1 MPGAFAICVMP
12 PRFLL
17 GSVAQGRESMHL
29 DPMAESIFRPRST
42 KRSGARRGKRFVSAL
57 SVVAALAVSPAPPA
71 AAQAANASGPAAA
84 SSALEAAGADLL
96 KALSGAAVS
105 WVIADLESG
114 TTLHEYQPDLLL
126 TPGSNQKTLTAVAA
140 LARLGPDFR
149 FDTHLEMNGVL
160 EQGRLHGDLV
170 IRPSGDPTLSRR
182 FLGGDGGEAA
192 MRDLA
197 AQVASAGV
205 VEVTGQLMLDATA
218 WDSLQIVD
226 SWMASDLPFGYA
238 ARGGP
243 FVLDEG
249 TVEIIVDGRPDSS
262 AARVSVIPS
271 RWQSQVTGTVP
282 LSPGRDSANPDAIM
296 GPNHRWRLTGRQK
309 SFSVDTLRRAM
320 ADPAL
325 DALHTLQFALQDAGV
340 SVRNGVRIAW
350 SDSRKIKSD
359 CDLREPLGS
368 AEGDRHEPRTLG
380 VRRSPPLLDILP
392 AILGPSQN
400 WMAEQVVRRLADGC
414 ISSGTAAPVEGS
426 WKLGLEQL
434 EATLVQEFGV
444 SPDALDAR
452 DGSGL
457 SPYNLVTNRA
467 LVAALLGAQQ
477 RSWGTAFKQALAEP
491 GEAESTLERRLRTL
505 RGRLFAKTGSLTHVN
520 SLSGYLTRDDGS
532 EVAFSIITNTSGR
545 SAAAVRSAIDRWI
558 LAIAGS

>member
-1 MPGAFAICVMP
+1 MLGAFAICAP
-12 PRFLL
+12 PSQFLP
-17 GSVAQGRESMHL
+17 GSVAPSRESMHL
-29 DPMAESIFRPRST
+29 DPMAELISRPRST
-42 KRSGARRGKRFVSAL
+42 TRSGATRGSRCVTAL
-57 SVVAALAVSPAPPA
+57 CVVAALAVSPAPPA
-71 AAQAANASGPAAA
+71 AAQGADASGPAAA
-84 SSALEAAGADLL
+84 PSALEAAGADLL

-114 TTLHEYQPDLLL
+114 TTLHEHQPDLLL
-126 TPGSNQKTLTAVAA
+126 TPGSNQKTLTALAA

-149 FDTHLEMNGVL
+149 FYTRLETNGVL

-205 VEVTGQLMLDATA
+205 IEVTGQLVLDATT

-262 AARVSVIPS
+262 AARISVTPS
-271 RWQSQVTGTVP
+271 RWQTQVTGSVP
-282 LSPGRDSANPDAIM
+282 LGAVRDAADAIT
-296 GPNHRWRLTGRQK
+296 GPNQRWRLTGRQN
-309 SFSVDTLRRAM
+309 SLRVDTLRRAM
-320 ADPAL
+320 ADPAG
-325 DALHTLQFALQDAGV
+325 DALSTLQSALQDAGV
-340 SVRNGVRIAW
+340 TVRNGARIAW
-350 SDSRKIKSD
+350 RESANIKSD
-359 CDLREPLGS
+359 CKLPNS
-368 AEGDRHEPRTLG
+368 AGASSSGPAESRTRGTL
-380 VRRSPPLLDILP
+380 RSPPLLEILP
-392 AILGPSQN
+392 AMLGPSQN
-400 WMAEQVVRRLADGC
+400 WMAEQLVRRLADGC
-414 ISSGTAAPVEGS
+414 MAPGAPAPLEGS
-426 WKLGLEQL
+426 WELGLDQL
-434 EATLVQEFGV
+434 EATLVQEFGI

-457 SPYNLVTNRA
+457 SPYNLATTRA
-467 LVAALLGAQQ
+467 LVLALVGAQE
-477 RSWGTAFKQALAEP
+477 RSWGIAFKQALAEP
-491 GEAESTLERRLRTL
+491 GELESTLERRLRTL
-505 RGRLFAKTGSLTHVN
+505 EGRLFAKTGSLTHVN

-532 EVAFSIITNTSGR
+532 EVVFSVITNTSGR

-558 LAIAGS
+558 LAIAAS